1 MLRSTLCTVLVSLAM
16 CALVGCSDSSEPDEG
31 TAPASAQKTND
42 PAKSSDGTEPPEGAD
57 KDGSSLGPDC
67 TSYLACCDEIAEAQP
82 ALAGSCDATRKSI
95 EDAVEKGTSTA
106 SFESSCK
113 QALASMQSAG
123 YCE

>member
-1 MLRSTLCTVLVSLAM
+1 MLRSTLATVLVALSI
-16 CALVGCSDSSEPDEG
+16 CALVGCSDSSEPDQS

-42 PAKSSDGTEPPEGAD
+42 PAESSDGTDPAGGESE
-57 KDGSSLGPDC
+57 GSSLGPEC
-67 TSYLACCDEIAEAQP
+67 TSYLACCDELAEAQP
-82 ALAGSCDATRKSI
+82 ALAGSCDATRKSV

-106 SFESSCK
+106 SFESACK